1 MKQLKSHVRHD
12 DPEIM
17 SISHI
22 HVLLLSS
29 AISLIVSL
37 TLPSR
42 FPVLVLKLPITS
54 VHLLTLLLLICFTL
68 GKCFLAMEVPPSS
81 WLCPH
86 RSSWLSGTSSHAQV
100 GSNVVRDLLKGIFFV
115 RIQWLVVILMS
126 FLHLNLTFGLQV
138 WWSIEARVSELVADP
153 HGPYIAAFAL
163 FNNSKT
169 HRKYTACWLTTTWH
183 GRNVQMVISAVS
195 MVHLN
200 VFPYCIQRS
209 Y

>member
-1 MKQLKSHVRHD
+1 MKHLKSHVRHD

-126 FLHLNLTFGLQV
+126 FLHLNLTLVCKFGGALKQESQN
-138 WWSIEARVSELVADP
+138 WWQIHMGPTWRHLLCSTTARHIVSTLHAGLP
-153 HGPYIAAFAL
+153 QHGMGGMCRWWFL
-163 FNNSKT
+163 LCQWST
-169 HRKYTACWLTTTWH
+169 
-183 GRNVQMVISAVS
+183 
-195 MVHLN
+195 
-200 VFPYCIQRS
+200 
-209 Y
+209 